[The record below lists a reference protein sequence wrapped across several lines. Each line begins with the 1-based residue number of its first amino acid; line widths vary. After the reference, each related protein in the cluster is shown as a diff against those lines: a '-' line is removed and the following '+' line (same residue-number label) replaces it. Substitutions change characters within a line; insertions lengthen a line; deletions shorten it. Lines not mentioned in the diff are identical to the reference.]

1 MRPPVNKSLKFSLAF
16 DLGTTT
22 LAGWLCDNQGRILAR
37 QRTANPQA
45 ELAADI
51 VSRLEL
57 ARAGRGAELQQA
69 LADGVEILIAALLR
83 DASVQRARIGRAALA
98 ANPGIT
104 HLLAGQP
111 VDSLIFPPHRPVF
124 RGGEIVSAAQLTIN
138 LACDIFVFPLVS
150 GYVGGDLAAFLFGA
164 ESVRPGTLF
173 VDIGTNAE
181 IALFDGR
188 RWRVTSVAAG
198 PAFEGGEIAC
208 GMPWKAGAVDDVQ
221 VVGDRLQLHVVEDG
235 LPRGLCGSGLLAAVA
250 AGLESGLIAADGTL
264 AAPDVIETN
273 LARYLAESSKGRAL
287 RLYRD
292 AHTEL
297 VLTQDD
303 IRAFQL
309 AKGAVKAGIA
319 CLLQKAGVAKEDVG
333 DVILTGSFGTSLQR
347 KTLKK
352 VAMLPENMV
361 EKVRF
366 EADGVLRGVRR
377 FLIME
382 EGELAVGKLAASLH
396 PYPLSGTPAFEK
408 AFIAALN
415 F

>member
-1 MRPPVNKSLKFSLAF
+1 VNKSLTYSLAL

-22 LAGWLCDNQGRILAR
+22 LAGWLCDDRGCILAR

-57 ARAGRGAELQQA
+57 ASAGRGAELRQA
-69 LADGVEILIAALLR
+69 LADGVEKLIAALLR
-83 DASVQRARIGRAALA
+83 EGGVQRAHIARAALA

-104 HLLAGQP
+104 HLLAGKP

-124 RGGEIVSAAQLTIN
+124 RAGRAVPAAQLAMN
-138 LACDIFVFPLVS
+138 LSCDVYLFPLAS
-150 GYVGGDLAAFLFGA
+150 GYVGGDLAAFLFGVK
-164 ESVRPGTLF
+164 SVAPGTLF

-221 VVGDRLQLHVVEDG
+221 AVGDRLQLHVVEDG

-264 AAPDVIETN
+264 VPPGAIETN
-273 LARYLAESSKGRAL
+273 LSRYLRENGEGRAL

-297 VLTQDD
+297 ILSQDD

-319 CLLQKAGVAKEDVG
+319 CLLQKAGVAEEDVG

-377 FLIME
+377 FLILE
-382 EGELAVGKLAASLH
+382 EGEEAVGKLAASLH
-396 PYPLSGTPAFEK
+396 PYPLSGTPVFEK

>member
-1 MRPPVNKSLKFSLAF
+1 MPLDSQYSLAL

-22 LAGWLCDNQGRILAR
+22 LAGWLCDNQGHILAR

-45 ELAADI
+45 ALAADI
-51 VSRLEL
+51 VSRLDL
-57 ARAGRGAELQQA
+57 ARAGRGVELRQV
-69 LADGVEILIAALLR
+69 LADGVETLIAALLR
-83 DASVQRARIGRAALA
+83 DAGVPRTRIGRAALA

-124 RGGEIVSAAQLTIN
+124 RGGEFLSAGQLAID
-138 LACDIFVFPLVS
+138 LPCDIFLFPLVS
-150 GYVGGDLAAFLFGA
+150 GYVGGDLAAFLFGV

-188 RWRVTSVAAG
+188 QWRVTSVAAG

-208 GMPWKAGAVDDVQ
+208 GMPWKEGAVDDVQ
-221 VVGDRLQLHVVEDG
+221 VVDDRLQLHVVEGG

-264 AAPDVIETN
+264 VPPGAIETN
-273 LARYLAESSKGRAL
+273 LSRYLREDGEGRAL
-287 RLYRD
+287 LLYRD

-297 VLTQDD
+297 VLSQDD

-319 CLLQKAGVAKEDVG
+319 CLLQKAGVAEEEVG
-333 DVILTGSFGTSLQR
+333 DVILTGSFGASLQR

-366 EADGVLRGVRR
+366 EAEGVLRGVRR
-377 FLIME
+377 FLILE
-382 EGELAVGKLAASLH
+382 EGEQAIGKLAASLH